1 MVAPY
6 ARYDSACH
14 SPYQAGSFVGR
25 VRFDDLVHAGL
36 KPRESESLLQEGC
49 RSRVPAHRFIVLDRP
64 PLRVHRDPA
73 AVEAAMKAGGHE
85 AGRMPHRG
93 IGRPREQLDEASL
106 IRGLHREN
114 VDERDELCVLRDGG
128 HRGSQSLGGF
138 AAGRVRYLCR
148 SALLSSFPTLVLSR
162 LSTKRMVSGTAYFE
176 IAPRVTCCMMCALM
190 SAGSG
195 GMPARSTTMASGRS
209 PHFASSMPI
218 TATSATFG
226 CWPMMA
232 SSSREETHSPPVLIT
247 SLIRSVTIRYPLR
260 SIFPMS
266 WVCR

>member
-36 KPRESESLLQEGC
+36 KPRQADRLLQEGC

-64 PLRVHRDPA
+64 PLRVHRDLG

-85 AGRMPHRG
+85 AGRMPHRR
-93 IGRPREQLDEASL
+93 IGRPREQLDQASL
-106 IRGLHREN
+106 IRGLDREN

-128 HRGSQSLGGF
+128 HRGSLSYGRF
-138 AAGRVRYLCR
+138 AAGRARYFCR
-148 SALLSSFPTLVLSR
+148 SAFLSSLPTLVFSR
-162 LSTKRMVSGTAYFE
+162 LSTKRMVSGTAYLE
-176 IAPRVTCCMMCALM
+176 IAPRVTCWMMCSLM

-195 GMPARSTTMASGRS
+195 GMPARGTTMASGRS
-209 PHFASSMPI
+209 PHFASSTPI
-218 TATSATFG
+218 TATSATRG
-226 CWPMMA
+226 CWPMMS
-232 SSSREETHSPPVLIT
+232 SSSREETASPPVLIR
-247 SLIRSVTIRYPLR
+247 SLIRSVIC
-260 SIFPMS
+260 M
-266 WVCR
+266 